1 MHETG
6 QVVDAPM
13 APGGVPVLGHL
24 PKLAARRVEFLQ
36 DLRSFGHDVVRI
48 QLASKPVFILN
59 SPDAIYE
66 VLVGQ
71 SRHFSKG
78 LLFDRTRPL
87 LGNGIVTSDGAF
99 HRRQRRALQPAFHS
113 ERIAQYSRTLVEV
126 ARTRVDGW
134 CPGQV
139 AAMDQEMRRLA
150 AAMLVATL
158 FPPGIDPTT
167 NLPVRDIGARV
178 SDYIGLLIRG
188 VLRAT
193 LLPSPLAAIPTPGRR
208 RFLAAAKALR
218 QFADSAIQQARRD
231 PERQN
236 GMLALMIAAP
246 EAMSDQEA
254 SDELLTMLLAGVET
268 TSTCLA
274 WALYALGRNP
284 EIAELVSSEARATD
298 PAVTDPTAMPYTG
311 RFLREVLRLYQP
323 NWIFMR
329 RASEPVRICSVD
341 LPTGAEV
348 IYSAATL
355 HRDPMY
361 FPDPLR
367 FDPDRWLTRQEKD
380 LARCAYVPFGAG
392 SRKCIAD
399 SFAWAEM
406 RVAIATIAA
415 RWRLHPA
422 PGHVVRAVADAQIH
436 PDALPMF
443 VTALDS
449 R

>member
-1 MHETG
+1 VDGTEN
-6 QVVDAPM
+6 VIDAPM

-36 DLRSFGHDVVRI
+36 DLRGFGHDVVRI
-48 QLASKPVFILN
+48 QLASKPVYVLN

-66 VLVGQ
+66 VLVAQ
-71 SRHFSKG
+71 SRRFSKG

-99 HRRQRRALQPAFHS
+99 HRRQRRALRPAFHS

-126 ARTRVDGW
+126 ARAHVDGW
-134 CPGQV
+134 RPRQV
-139 AAMDQEMRRLA
+139 MAMDREMRRLA

-158 FPPGIDPTT
+158 FPPGADPTASLT
-167 NLPVRDIGARV
+167 VRDIGDRV
-178 SDYIGLLIRG
+178 SDHIGLLIRG

-193 LLPSPLAAIPTPGRR
+193 LLPSPLAAVPTPGRR

-218 QFADSAIQQARRD
+218 QLADSAIQQARQD
-231 PERQN
+231 PELLN
-236 GMLALMIAAP
+236 GMLALMLASP

-274 WALYALGRNP
+274 WALYALGQNP
-284 EIAELVSSEARATD
+284 EIAELVSSEARAAD
-298 PAVTDPTAMPYTG
+298 PAVIDPAAMPCTE
-311 RFLREVLRLYQP
+311 RFLHEVLRLYQP

-341 LPTGAEV
+341 LPSGAEI

-355 HRDPMY
+355 HRDPAY

-367 FDPDRWLTRQEKD
+367 FDPDRWLACQEKD
-380 LARCAYVPFGAG
+380 LPRCTYLPFGAG
-392 SRKCIAD
+392 NRKCIAD

-406 RVAIATIAA
+406 RVATATITAL
-415 RWRLHPA
+415 WRLHPA
-422 PGHVVRAVADAQIH
+422 PGHIVSAVADAQIH

-443 VTALDS
+443 VTPQNS
-449 R
+449 P

>member
-1 MHETG
+1 
-6 QVVDAPM
+6 
-13 APGGVPVLGHL
+13 
-24 PKLAARRVEFLQ
+24 
-36 DLRSFGHDVVRI
+36 
-48 QLASKPVFILN
+48 
-59 SPDAIYE
+59 
-66 VLVGQ
+66 
-71 SRHFSKG
+71 
-78 LLFDRTRPL
+78 
-87 LGNGIVTSDGAF
+87 
-99 HRRQRRALQPAFHS
+99 
-113 ERIAQYSRTLVEV
+113 
-126 ARTRVDGW
+126 
-134 CPGQV
+134 
-139 AAMDQEMRRLA
+139 
-150 AAMLVATL
+150 
-158 FPPGIDPTT
+158 
-167 NLPVRDIGARV
+167 
-178 SDYIGLLIRG
+178 
-188 VLRAT
+188 
-193 LLPSPLAAIPTPGRR
+193 
-208 RFLAAAKALR
+208 
-218 QFADSAIQQARRD
+218 
-231 PERQN
+231 
-236 GMLALMIAAP
+236 
-246 EAMSDQEA
+246 MSDQEA

-274 WALYALGRNP
+274 WALYALGRSP
-284 EIAELVSSEARATD
+284 EIAELVSSEARAID

-392 SRKCIAD
+392 NRKCIAD

-415 RWRLHPA
+415 RWRLHAA